1 MLPAESR
8 WQILFGLPEV
18 VVLSSRRLSLFAR
31 LLSLALLVG
40 QLGAEAHAYSHL
52 LDDTDG
58 LPSTAQNCRAC
69 LSNAPL
75 TNAVGSSPAPF
86 IVARSEPETFL
97 SLDPVIVAQGP
108 AYRAFQPR
116 APPALL

>member
-1 MLPAESR
+1 MLPADSR
-8 WQILFGLPEV
+8 WQILSGLPEV
-18 VVLSSRRLSLFAR
+18 VVLSSRRLSVIAR

-52 LDDTDG
+52 QDDTDG

-75 TNAVGSSPAPF
+75 ASAMGSSPSAF
-86 IVARSEPETFL
+86 IVARSKSGTFL
-97 SLDPVIVAQGP
+97 PLDSVIVAQGP
-108 AYRAFQPR
+108 AHRAFQSR
-116 APPALL
+116 APPELL